1 MDKKKNKEKLL
12 QKSVTDQLSLSLAA
26 LLITISA
33 ISVPSLALFQDT
45 KNNFANDI
53 FISVGLLS
61 IYGAAKIVDYLLDN
75 AGENG
80 FSFDDRRKLLGGGY
94 LYFCIVVSFL
104 SCGLLVLYS
113 EQEGLVIVKQEF
125 PFIVLKFPL
134 VLLIVMYCLAGISMF
149 YKFMTIDKA
158 DNWGRGVLLFLISS
172 VFLTKIFSWF
182 PALIN

>member
-45 KNNFANDI
+45 KNNFANNI
-53 FISVGLLS
+53 FIFVGLLS

-75 AGENG
+75 AGEDG
-80 FSFDDRRKLLGGGY
+80 LSFGERRQLLGGGY
-94 LYFCIVVSFL
+94 LYFCIVVSLL

-113 EQEGLVIVKQEF
+113 AQEGLIIIKQKF
-125 PFIVLKFPL
+125 AFIVLIGIYLFT
-134 VLLIVMYCLAGISMF
+134 GISMF

-158 DNWGRGVLLFLISS
+158 ENWGRLVLFFLILS
-172 VFLTKIFSWF
+172 VCLTKILSYF
-182 PALIN
+182 PVLIDSL